1 MPRTLPQSSTEQTRQ
16 RGRSMA
22 QFYQSLRMRQLPGT
36 INYWIALSCLGCL
49 LLLFSL
55 SVIGQKRTTFDSSYY
70 KTYPKQVTG
79 RFFFS
84 KKYTGFTMDAP
95 AGERALRYRPN
106 TSLSTGVGAT
116 YGALTLNLGFG
127 LGFLNPNK
135 DEKGKTSSI
144 DLQSHIYT
152 RNWVID
158 LYGQFY
164 KGYYLSPKGLASIE
178 TGDYYLRRDILV
190 NLLGASVYR
199 LLNAKQF
206 SYRAALL
213 QNEWQK
219 KSAGSFL
226 LGGEIYT
233 GVIKA
238 DSVLVPGSLAA
249 AYPQRDIIK
258 TRFTEFGP
266 GIGYAYTGVYKEHFF
281 ATGSVSLNGDI
292 GFVKEYTATGSDSR
306 TTISPNIT
314 LRAVAGYN
322 SDNWS
327 ATASWVNN
335 NINLKGNHPD
345 GQYLIRTGNFRV
357 TLAKR
362 FKPGKRLK
370 QRLKIIDQL
379 PNPG

>member
-1 MPRTLPQSSTEQTRQ
+1 MRLLSRTK
-16 RGRSMA
+16 
-22 QFYQSLRMRQLPGT
+22 
-36 INYWIALSCLGCL
+36 NYWIALTGLGCL
-49 LLLFSL
+49 FFLLSI
-55 SVIGQKRTTFDSSYY
+55 SAAGQKNPVFDSSYY

-95 AGERALRYRPN
+95 KGERPLRYRPN
-106 TSLSTGVGAT
+106 TSFSTGVGAT

-152 RNWVID
+152 RKWVID

-164 KGYYLSPKGLASIE
+164 KGYYLSPRGLASTE
-178 TGDYYLRRDILV
+178 TDNYYLRRDIRV

-199 LLNAKQF
+199 LLNSKQF

-226 LGGEIYT
+226 VGGEIYT

-238 DSVLVPGSLAA
+238 DSTLVPGMLAA
-249 AYPQRDIIK
+249 SYAQRDIIK
-258 TRFTEFGP
+258 TSFTEFGP

-281 ATGSVSLNGDI
+281 ATGSISLNGDI
-292 GFVKEYTATGSDSR
+292 GFVKEYTATGSDNK

-327 ATASWVNN
+327 ATVSWVNN
-335 NINLKGNHPD
+335 NINLKGNYPD
-345 GQYLIRTGNFRV
+345 GQYLIRTGNFRI

-370 QRLKIIDQL
+370 ERLKIIDQL